1 MPSKCNINDRLKL
14 LCTEIRSLCMVVIS
28 VNKHLHNFMKR
39 GIMNED
45 DNNFHHT
52 LPLPLTTILR
62 AYL

>member
-1 MPSKCNINDRLKL
+1 MIEKNRCITVLK
-14 LCTEIRSLCMVVIS
+14 S
-28 VNKHLHNFMKR
+28 VYKHLHHFMKW

>member
-1 MPSKCNINDRLKL
+1 MKEKNRCITVL
-14 LCTEIRSLCMVVIS
+14 IS
-28 VNKHLHNFMKR
+28 VYKHLHHFMKW